1 MIIKPE
7 DIIGNSAVVI
17 NPSHDK
23 FGEIGIIT
31 DTNTEHGIT
40 VARVELKGITGASYF
55 SLGNNLRELPG
66 IIAVPQDC
74 EDIWV
79 TNLAGKRCYLSL
91 IQTNLANESNT
102 EAMEIY
108 RNRFMALVHKTNED
122 ENVVL
127 NFKSINATKNALNL
141 LRLKNALRCG
151 QRTLNYQ
158 LAISILR
165 E

>member
-1 MIIKPE
+1 MIIRSGN
-7 DIIGNSAVVI
+7 IIGNSAVVI

-23 FGEIGIIT
+23 FGKIGIIT
-31 DTNTEHGIT
+31 DTNTEYGIT
-40 VARVELKGITGASYF
+40 VAQVELKGITGASYY
-55 SLGNNLRELPG
+55 SLGDNLRGLPE

-74 EDIWV
+74 EDIW
-79 TNLAGKRCYLSL
+79 TKNLAGKISYLSL
-91 IQTNLANESNT
+91 IQTNLANEPDT

-122 ENVVL
+122 ENVVV

-141 LRLKNALRCG
+141 LRLKNAVRCG
-151 QRTLNYQ
+151 QRNLNYQ
-158 LAISILR
+158 LAISILH